1 MSVLDP
7 LDEFPVMSIINKA
20 RDHIYETITR
30 WQHGEAD
37 TTELLMT
44 VAKAHEAMYGK
55 QLTHAAVLKVVN
67 THEHEVQDLD

>member
-7 LDEFPVMSIINKA
+7 IDEFPAMSVMERA
-20 RDHIYETITR
+20 REHIYDSIAR

-44 VAKAHEAMYGK
+44 VAKAHEAMYGT

-67 THEHEVQDLD
+67 TQ